1 LTVAGSKPPPPKA
14 AKDAREAKLAAA
26 LRQNLKRRKAA
37 QRGKPVTKKS

>member
-1 LTVAGSKPPPPKA
+1 VARADPPPPKPPSA
-14 AKDAREAKLAAA
+14 AREAKLAGA